1 MAWTTL
7 VAGTTITASWAN
19 QSVRDQ
25 GVSLFATTASRDS
38 TISAPTEGLVAF
50 ETTNNTVTMYQSAT
64 TGWSP
69 IWNLPWGI
77 VAQASSTAAGT
88 ANGGTTALL
97 SAPAF
102 TAVANR
108 RYKISVFGYS
118 WQTVGIGTATLEVR
132 KASGAVGVGANWLGA
147 TAGIWSGNDFFCTD
161 VPGAGSVTYVLYTST
176 AGTSIQALAGGTSPT
191 HFGIVVEDIG
201 PTGAPA

>member
-77 VAQASSTAAGT
+77 VAQAVNTSSGSANAG
-88 ANGGTTALL
+88 ATALL

-108 RYKISVFGYS
+108 RYKISCFGYA
-118 WQTVGIGTATLEVR
+118 WTLVGTGTATLEVR
-132 KASGAVGVGANWLGA
+132 KAAGATTVGVHWVNSV
-147 TAGIWSGNDFFCTD
+147 AGIYAGNDFFCTD
-161 VPGAGSVTYVLYTST
+161 VPGAGSVTYVLYTNT
-176 AGTSIQALAGGTSPT
+176 AGTSMQANAGASTNI
-191 HFGIVVEDIG
+191 GIVVEDIG

>member
-77 VAQASSTAAGT
+77 VAQATLTTSGT
-88 ANGGTTALL
+88 ANGGATALL
-97 SAPAF
+97 GCPAF

-108 RYKISVFGYS
+108 RYKVSCFGYAWS
-118 WQTVGIGTATLEVR
+118 LVGTGTATLDIR
-132 KASGAVGVGANWLGA
+132 RNGVTIGSHWVNSV
-147 TAGIWSGNDFFCTD
+147 AGIYAGNDFFCTD
-161 VPGAGSVTYVLYTST
+161 VPGAGSATYVLYTLT
-176 AGTSIQALAGGTSPT
+176 AGASIQAIAGSFTNI
-191 HFGIVVEDIG
+191 GIVVEDIG

>member
-77 VAQASSTAAGT
+77 VAQTTNTASGSANAGAT
-88 ANGGTTALL
+88 GLL
-97 SAPAF
+97 SAPTF

-108 RYKISVFGYS
+108 RYKITCFGYAM
-118 WQTVGIGTATLEVR
+118 TLVGTGTATIDVR
-132 KASGAVGVGANWLGA
+132 RNGTTIASTWVNSV
-147 TAGIWSGNDFFCTD
+147 AGIYSCPTVVCMD
-161 VPGAGSVTYVLYTST
+161 VPGAGAMSYVFFTVT
-176 AGTSIQALAGGTSPT
+176 AGTSIQANAGTST
-191 HFGIVVEDIG
+191 NIGIIVEDIG

>member
-50 ETTNNTVTMYQSAT
+50 ETLNNTVTMYQSAT

-77 VAQASSTAAGT
+77 VAQASSASAGSANPGSVQLLTAP
-88 ANGGTTALL
+88 
-97 SAPAF
+97 SF

-108 RYKISVFGYS
+108 RYRISVFGYS
-118 WQTVGIGTATLEVR
+118 WQTVGIGTHTLEVR
-132 KASGAVGVGANWLGA
+132 RASGTIGIGANWLGA

-161 VPGAGSVTYVLYTST
+161 VPGAGAVQYALWTST
-176 AGTSIQALAGGTSPT
+176 AGTSIQALAGSVSPT
-191 HFGIVVEDIG
+191 AFGIIVEDIG